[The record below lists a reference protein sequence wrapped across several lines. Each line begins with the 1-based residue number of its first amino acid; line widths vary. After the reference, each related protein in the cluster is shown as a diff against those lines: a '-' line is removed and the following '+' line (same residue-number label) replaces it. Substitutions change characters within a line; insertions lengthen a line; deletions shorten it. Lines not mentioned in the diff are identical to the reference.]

1 MMNENIANFIG
12 REGFNWWIGQVEN
25 DGRRHWNASLRFGLG
40 GWDYTDWDWTN
51 KVKVRIV
58 GYHNPNRK
66 ELPTTDLPWAQVL
79 MPPIYSMRSGMGSIH
94 QLQINSWVIGFF
106 MDGTSA
112 QIPVVMGSL
121 ADENPGGGYGVEGGK
136 EEGFAQLVSPDY
148 EYPDHSDDGSSAPNT
163 GSTIET
169 NEETGV
175 DEAPKNND
183 GHTHTSTDEETGE
196 ETDNTTDDKNE
207 RGPAKLE
214 SEKQAI
220 ATEKQKVT
228 VQVGNGKCGSET
240 ATKLEGPLAEF
251 MKFARGVEKN
261 DIDQFINKLDGS
273 VVDMDYE
280 INIMSQRIQKKLTGL
295 TANIKGVVMEET
307 NKLVQDGLDELSIP
321 NPELDTAVRK
331 QLKDVGD
338 LVSCL
343 FKQLLGEL
351 GDFIKG
357 MLSDLVENVLD
368 TALCLVQNFLG
379 EIMKKLMD
387 KIQSALGILKG
398 VTGAIKGA
406 AQKIQNLL
414 NKVLDFID
422 LFCDGE
428 LSCAIGASVFETGVG
443 AKAKGNDAAAKNK
456 AQYKVKP
463 PNSVSVV
470 GNGKPKNGFVPVVDK
485 NGIKKVFN
493 TKTGALS
500 SLDSATGLASGLSE
514 KSFDTRGPLEK
525 FEGINFYDS
534 SGNIASQAVNCSSA
548 NRNKKPCFPEMVWDN
563 LQSTSPVK
571 ALPIIDDIGQILGVF
586 MQKKGSDVGLEARVR
601 AQFTCNEPEGSG
613 AKFKPNIVDGKVESI
628 DVINPGIGYGFD
640 PADTFCPKEQYAVT
654 VPKAGLQQFV
664 NDGEY
669 LEQVTL
675 GNPDVLQVVDTD
687 YSEDDMLIATIDPS
701 FNPNFVAGLQLK
713 TKSGHEFTLNFN
725 SKFPTLVIPPNAKA
739 LYAGCG
745 DVIPK
750 LDDVKITNVGSNYKD
765 PKICIG
771 VGDKEKCIGTATT
784 DKDGKLISV
793 SIDVPVLGF
802 VKPEIVDS
810 QGTGARLSTSYI
822 YTSPREIKETNVL
835 PLTQYIDCVGHP
847 MITFKEDEEDTTL
860 QDSAFN
866 LVDGQDTST
875 TTDGDTT
882 TTVSTPTVADPVSTP
897 VNQDTTQPTQQTQQ
911 QQTQQ
916 TPPSTPPAQNNPPN
930 QGGNQGGYGGY

>member
-1 MMNENIANFIG
+1 MNENIANFIG

-25 DGRRHWNASLRFGLG
+25 DGRRHWNASLRLGLG
-40 GWDYTDWDWTN
+40 GWDYSDWDWTN

-112 QIPVVMGSL
+112 QIPVVMGTL

-148 EYPDHSDDGSSAPNT
+148 EYPDHAEDGSSSPNV

-183 GHTHTSTDEETGE
+183 GHTHNS
-196 ETDNTTDDKNE
+196 TDDKNE
-207 RGPAKLE
+207 RGPAKME
-214 SEKQAI
+214 SEKQKL

-280 INIMSQRIQKKLTGL
+280 INLMSQRIQKKLTGL

-470 GNGKPKNGFVPVVDK
+470 GDGKPKNGFVPVVDK
-485 NGIKKVFN
+485 SGIKKVFN

-586 MQKKGSDVGLEARVR
+586 MQKKGSGVGLEAQVR

-613 AKFKPNIVDGKVESI
+613 AKFKPNIVNGKVESI

-640 PADTFCPKEQYAVT
+640 PADTFCPKEQYAVL
-654 VPKAGLQQFV
+654 VPKEGLQQHV

-669 LEQVTL
+669 LEQMVT
-675 GNPDVLQVVDTD
+675 GNPDVLQVVDTE
-687 YSEDDMLIATIDPS
+687 YSDDDMLIATIDPS
-701 FNPNFVAGLQLK
+701 FNPNLVAGLQLK

-745 DVIPK
+745 DIIPK
-750 LDDVKITNVGSNYKD
+750 LDEVKITNVGSDYKD

-771 VGDKEKCIGTATT
+771 VGDKEQCIGTATT
-784 DKDGKLISV
+784 DKDGKLISI
-793 SIDVPVLGF
+793 SLDTPVLGF
-802 VKPEIVDS
+802 VKPEVVDS
-810 QGTGARLSTSYI
+810 QGTGARLSTNYI
-822 YTSPREIKETNVL
+822 YTSPREIRETNVL

-847 MITFKEDEEDTTL
+847 MIKSEKEDEDTSL
-860 QDSAFN
+860 QDTAFN
-866 LVDGQDTST
+866 LVDGQDTTT

>member
-1 MMNENIANFIG
+1 MINENIANFIG
-12 REGFNWWIGQVEN
+12 KDGFNWWIGQVEN
-25 DGRRHWNASLRFGLG
+25 DGYGFWNALNGSF
-40 GWDYTDWDWTN
+40 DFSDWDWCN

-112 QIPVVMGSL
+112 QIPVVMGTL

-148 EYPDHSDDGSSAPNT
+148 EYPDHAEDGSSSPNV

-183 GHTHTSTDEETGE
+183 GHTHNS
-196 ETDNTTDDKNE
+196 TDDKNE
-207 RGPAKLE
+207 RGPAKME
-214 SEKQAI
+214 SEKQKI

-240 ATKLEGPLAEF
+240 ATKLEGPIAEF
-251 MKFARGVEKN
+251 MKFARGIEKN

-280 INIMSQRIQKKLTGL
+280 INLMSQRIQKKLTGL

-470 GNGKPKNGFVPVVDK
+470 GDGKPKNGFVPVVDK
-485 NGIKKVFN
+485 SGIKKVFN

-586 MQKKGSDVGLEARVR
+586 MQKKGSGVGLEAQVR

-613 AKFKPNIVDGKVESI
+613 AKFKPNIVNGKVESI

-640 PADTFCPKEQYAVT
+640 PADTFCPKEQYAVL
-654 VPKAGLQQFV
+654 VPKEGLQQHV

-669 LEQVTL
+669 LEQMVT
-675 GNPDVLQVVDTD
+675 GNPDVLQVVDTE
-687 YSEDDMLIATIDPS
+687 YSDDDMLIATIDPS
-701 FNPNFVAGLQLK
+701 FNPNLVAGLQLK

-745 DVIPK
+745 DIIPK
-750 LDDVKITNVGSNYKD
+750 LDEVKITNVGSDYKD

-771 VGDKEKCIGTATT
+771 VGDKEQCIGTATT
-784 DKDGKLISV
+784 DKDGKLISI
-793 SIDVPVLGF
+793 SLDTPVLGF
-802 VKPEIVDS
+802 VKPEVVDS
-810 QGTGARLSTSYI
+810 QGTGARLSTNYI
-822 YTSPREIKETNVL
+822 YTSPREIRETNVL

-847 MITFKEDEEDTTL
+847 MIKSEKEDEDTSL
-860 QDSAFN
+860 QDTAFN
-866 LVDGQDTST
+866 LVDGQDTTT

>member
-1 MMNENIANFIG
+1 MNENIANFIG

-25 DGRRHWNASLRFGLG
+25 DGRRHWNASLRLGLG
-40 GWDYTDWDWTN
+40 GWDYSDWDWTN

-112 QIPVVMGSL
+112 QIPVVMGTL

-148 EYPDHSDDGSSAPNT
+148 EYPDHAEDGSSSPNV

-169 NEETGV
+169 NEETGL

-183 GHTHTSTDEETGE
+183 GHTHNS
-196 ETDNTTDDKNE
+196 TDDKNE
-207 RGPAKLE
+207 RGPAKME
-214 SEKQAI
+214 SEKQKL

-280 INIMSQRIQKKLTGL
+280 INLMSQRIQKKLTGL

-321 NPELDTAVRK
+321 NPELDTAVRT

-343 FKQLLGEL
+343 FKQLIGEL

-387 KIQSALGILKG
+387 SIQSALGILKG

-414 NKVLDFID
+414 NKVGDFID
-422 LFCDGE
+422 LFCDGA
-428 LSCAIGASVFETGVG
+428 LSCAIGASVFETGTG
-443 AKAKGNDAAAKNK
+443 AKAKGNDATAKQT

-485 NGIKKVFN
+485 SGIKKIFN
-493 TKTGALS
+493 TQTGALS

-586 MQKKGSDVGLEARVR
+586 MQKKGSGVGLEAQVK

-613 AKFKPNIVDGKVESI
+613 AKFKPNIVDGKVDSI

-640 PADTFCPKEQYAVT
+640 PADTFCPKEQYAVL
-654 VPKAGLQQFV
+654 VPKEGLQQHV

-669 LEQVTL
+669 LEQMVE
-675 GNPDVLQVVDTD
+675 GNPDVLQVVDTE
-687 YSEDDMLIATIDPS
+687 YSDDDMLIATIDPS
-701 FNPNFVAGLQLK
+701 FNPNLVAGLQLK

-745 DVIPK
+745 DIIPK
-750 LDDVKITNVGSNYKD
+750 LDEVKITNVGSNYKD

-771 VGDKEKCIGTATT
+771 VGDKEQCIGTATT

-793 SIDVPVLGF
+793 SLDVPVLGF

-810 QGTGARLSTSYI
+810 QGTGGRLSTNYI
-822 YTSPREIKETNVL
+822 YTSPREIRETNVL

-847 MITFKEDEEDTTL
+847 MIKSKKEDEEISL
-860 QDSAFN
+860 QDTAFN
-866 LVDGQDTST
+866 LVDGQDTTT
-875 TTDGDTT
+875 TTDGET

-916 TPPSTPPAQNNPPN
+916 TPPSTPPPSTPPSSPPP
-930 QGGNQGGYGGY
+930 NQGGYGGY

>member
-1 MMNENIANFIG
+1 MNENIANFIG

-25 DGRRHWNASLRFGLG
+25 DGRRHWNASLRLGLG
-40 GWDYTDWDWTN
+40 GWDYSDWDWTN

-112 QIPVVMGSL
+112 QIPVVMGTL

-148 EYPDHSDDGSSAPNT
+148 EYPDHAEDGSSSPNV

-169 NEETGV
+169 NEETGL

-183 GHTHTSTDEETGE
+183 GHTHNS
-196 ETDNTTDDKNE
+196 TDDKNE
-207 RGPAKLE
+207 RGPAKME
-214 SEKQAI
+214 SEKQKL

-280 INIMSQRIQKKLTGL
+280 INLMSQRIQKKLTGL

-321 NPELDTAVRK
+321 NPELDTAVRT

-387 KIQSALGILKG
+387 SIQSALGILKG

-414 NKVLDFID
+414 NKVGDFID
-422 LFCDGE
+422 LFCDGA
-428 LSCAIGASVFETGVG
+428 LSCAIGASVFETGTG
-443 AKAKGNDAAAKNK
+443 AKAKGNDATAKQT

-485 NGIKKVFN
+485 NGTKKIFN
-493 TKTGALS
+493 TQTGALS

-586 MQKKGSDVGLEARVR
+586 MQKKGSGVGLEAQVR

-613 AKFKPNIVDGKVESI
+613 AKFKPNIVDGKVDSI

-640 PADTFCPKEQYAVT
+640 PADTFCPKEQYAVL
-654 VPKAGLQQFV
+654 VPKEGLQQHV

-669 LEQVTL
+669 LEQMVT
-675 GNPDVLQVVDTD
+675 GNPDVLQVVDTE
-687 YSEDDMLIATIDPS
+687 YSDDDMLIATIDPS
-701 FNPNFVAGLQLK
+701 FNPNLVAGLQLK

-745 DVIPK
+745 DIIPK
-750 LDDVKITNVGSNYKD
+750 LDEVKITNVGSNYKD

-771 VGDKEKCIGTATT
+771 VGDKEQCIGTATT

-793 SIDVPVLGF
+793 SLDVPVLGF

-810 QGTGARLSTSYI
+810 QGTGGRLSTNYI
-822 YTSPREIKETNVL
+822 YTSPREIRETNVL

-847 MITFKEDEEDTTL
+847 MIKSKKEDEEISL
-860 QDSAFN
+860 QDTAFN
-866 LVDGQDTST
+866 LVDGQDTTT
-875 TTDGDTT
+875 TTDGET

-916 TPPSTPPAQNNPPN
+916 TPPSTPPPSTPPSSPPP
-930 QGGNQGGYGGY
+930 NQGGYGGY

>member
-1 MMNENIANFIG
+1 MNENIANFIG

-25 DGRRHWNASLRFGLG
+25 DGRRFWNSSSRLGLG
-40 GWDYTDWDWTN
+40 GWDYSDWDWTN

-112 QIPVVMGSL
+112 QIPVVMGTL

-148 EYPDHSDDGSSAPNT
+148 EYPDHNSDGSSSPNT
-163 GSTIET
+163 GSTVEI
-169 NEETGV
+169 NEETGL

-183 GHTHTSTDEETGE
+183 GHTHNS
-196 ETDNTTDDKNE
+196 TDDKNE
-207 RGPAKLE
+207 RGPAEME
-214 SEKQAI
+214 SEKQKI

-261 DIDQFINKLDGS
+261 DVDQFINKLDGS

-321 NPELDTAVRK
+321 NPELDTAVRT

-387 KIQSALGILKG
+387 SIQGALGILKG

-422 LFCDGE
+422 LFCDGA
-428 LSCAIGASVFETGVG
+428 LSCAIGASVFETGTG
-443 AKAKGNDAAAKNK
+443 AKAKGNDATQKQID
-456 AQYKVKP
+456 QYKVKP

-470 GNGKPKNGFVPVVDK
+470 GNGKPKNGYVPVVDR
-485 NGIKKVFN
+485 NGVKKVFD
-493 TKTGALS
+493 TKSGSLIN
-500 SLDSATGLASGLSE
+500 LDSTAAAATGITE

-534 SGNIASQAVNCSSA
+534 SGNIASSAVNCSSGT
-548 NRNKKPCFPEMVWDN
+548 RNKKPCFPEMVWDN

-586 MQKKGSDVGLEARVR
+586 MQKKGSGIGLEAQVR
-601 AQFTCNEPEGSG
+601 AQFTCNEPEGGG
-613 AKFKPNIVDGKVESI
+613 AKFKPNIVDGKVESV

-640 PADTFCPKEQYAVT
+640 PADTFCTKEQYAVE

-669 LEQVTL
+669 LEQVIE

-687 YSEDDMLIATIDPS
+687 YSDDSILIATIDPS
-701 FNPNFVAGLQLK
+701 FNPNFVVGLQLQ

-725 SKFPTLVIPPNAKA
+725 KKFPTLIIPQDAKA
-739 LYAGCG
+739 LYANCS
-745 DVIPK
+745 DIIPK
-750 LDDVKITNVGSNYKD
+750 LDEVKLTNVGTNYKD
-765 PKICIG
+765 PVITIG
-771 VGDKEKCIGTATT
+771 VGDKQKQIGTATT
-784 DKDGKLISV
+784 DADGKLISV
-793 SIDVPVLGF
+793 NIDTPVLGF

-810 QGTGARLSTSYI
+810 QGTGAKLSTSYI

-847 MITFKEDEEDTTL
+847 MIKYKEDDEDTSL
-860 QDSAFN
+860 QDSGFN
-866 LVDGQDTST
+866 LVDGQDTTT
-875 TTDGDTT
+875 TTDGDT
-882 TTVSTPTVADPVSTP
+882 TTVSTPTVADPVTTP
-897 VNQDTTQPTQQTQQ
+897 VNQETTQPSTPSTPS
-911 QQTQQ
+911 TP
-916 TPPSTPPAQNNPPN
+916 TPPSTPPAQNDPP
-930 QGGNQGGYGGY
+930 QQGGYGGY

>member
-1 MMNENIANFIG
+1 MNENIANFIG

-25 DGRRHWNASLRFGLG
+25 DGRRHWNASLRLGLG
-40 GWDYTDWDWTN
+40 GWDYSDWDWTN

-112 QIPVVMGSL
+112 QIPVVMGTL

-148 EYPDHSDDGSSAPNT
+148 EYPDHAEDGSSSPNV

-169 NEETGV
+169 NEETGL

-183 GHTHTSTDEETGE
+183 GHTHNS
-196 ETDNTTDDKNE
+196 TDDKNE
-207 RGPAKLE
+207 RGPAKME
-214 SEKQAI
+214 SEKQKL

-280 INIMSQRIQKKLTGL
+280 INLMSQRIQKKLTGL

-321 NPELDTAVRK
+321 NPELDTAVRT

-343 FKQLLGEL
+343 FKQLIGEL

-387 KIQSALGILKG
+387 SIQSALGILKG

-414 NKVLDFID
+414 NKVGDFID
-422 LFCDGE
+422 LFCDGA
-428 LSCAIGASVFETGVG
+428 LSCAIGASVFETGTG
-443 AKAKGNDAAAKNK
+443 AKAKGNDATAKQT

-485 NGIKKVFN
+485 NGTKKIFN
-493 TKTGALS
+493 TQTGALS

-586 MQKKGSDVGLEARVR
+586 MQKKGSGVGLEAQVR

-613 AKFKPNIVDGKVESI
+613 AKFKPNIVDGKVDSI

-640 PADTFCPKEQYAVT
+640 PADTFCPKEQYAVL
-654 VPKAGLQQFV
+654 VPKEGLQQHV

-669 LEQVTL
+669 LEQMVT
-675 GNPDVLQVVDTD
+675 GNPDVLQVVDTE
-687 YSEDDMLIATIDPS
+687 YSDDDMLIATIDPS
-701 FNPNFVAGLQLK
+701 FNPNLVAGLQLK

-745 DVIPK
+745 DIIPK
-750 LDDVKITNVGSNYKD
+750 LDEVKITNVGSNYKD

-771 VGDKEKCIGTATT
+771 VGDKEQCIGTATT

-793 SIDVPVLGF
+793 SLDVPVLGF

-810 QGTGARLSTSYI
+810 QGTGGRLSTNYI
-822 YTSPREIKETNVL
+822 YTSPREIRETNVL

-847 MITFKEDEEDTTL
+847 MIKSKKEDEEISL
-860 QDSAFN
+860 QDTAFN
-866 LVDGQDTST
+866 LVDGQDTTT
-875 TTDGDTT
+875 TTDGET

-916 TPPSTPPAQNNPPN
+916 TPPSTPPPSTPPSSPPP
-930 QGGNQGGYGGY
+930 NQGGYGGY